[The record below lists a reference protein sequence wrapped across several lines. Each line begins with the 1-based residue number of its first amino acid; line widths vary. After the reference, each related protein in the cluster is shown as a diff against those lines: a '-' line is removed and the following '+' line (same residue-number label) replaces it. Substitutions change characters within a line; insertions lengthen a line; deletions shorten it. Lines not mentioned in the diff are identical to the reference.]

1 MRARG
6 YVQAICVAVAFAG
19 LNAAAQSTVYKWTDK
34 DGKVHFS
41 DTPPADRDAQQ
52 KRVGGG
58 GPAEEQMPFATQM
71 AMKSHPVTVYTS
83 NDCGDLCSKGKE
95 LLMKRGVPYTEKNA
109 EKSPEDAEAL
119 KKLVGSFQVP
129 VMTVGEKTVKGFD
142 ESRWQSALD
151 DAGYAKTRL
160 PGQVRTQ

>member
-1 MRARG
+1 MG
-6 YVQAICVAVAFAG
+6 KTGMTVAIAACLLAC
-19 LNAAAQSTVYKWTDK
+19 AAQAQTSVYRWVDK

-58 GPAEEQMPFATQM
+58 GPAEEQVPFATQM

-95 LLMKRGVPYTEKNA
+95 LLVKRGVPYTEKNA
-109 EKSPEDAEAL
+109 EKTPEDAEAL

-160 PGQVRTQ
+160 PGQARTQ